1 MYLVK
6 GSSGTGSFASD
17 KPSGPRDPGREGG
30 HKTRYGGD
38 HRGNGGRATFELST
52 QDAPAARRRS
62 KTGTNLLLHVTIS
75 AEKQFEQAA
84 LHPEFQML
92 AILSAGP
99 IANLRHRGCRSSA
112 ILFKHVEQGLR
123 L

>member
-30 HKTRYGGD
+30 YKTRYGGD
-38 HRGNGGRATFELST
+38 HRGNGRRATFELLT

-62 KTGTNLLLHVTIS
+62 KTGTNLLLHVT
-75 AEKQFEQAA
+75 EKQFEQAA

-112 ILFKHVEQGLR
+112 ILFKHVEQGLS
-123 L
+123 LS